1 MADCIRALGYGGY
14 LINNKS
20 MLMRWTLLAAAFA
33 VLVPGAA
40 AVALLAQDTASK
52 PVVEVYKSPT

>member
-1 MADCIRALGYGGY
+1 M
-14 LINNKS
+14 INNGG
-20 MLMRWTLLAAAFA
+20 MMPMRSTLLAAAFAVLVPGAAAVA

>member
-1 MADCIRALGYGGY
+1 MYLGKACYM
-14 LINNKS
+14 INNGG
-20 MLMRWTLLAAAFA
+20 MMPMRSTLLAAAFA